1 MKYQLFTIAAILM
14 LLIGSV
20 QTAEAQCLPRDP
32 SRPVSNTNPL
42 INLDG
47 SPCVN
52 TVLTAVPFLRI
63 VADARSGA
71 MGDVGI
77 GLSPDPNALHF
88 NPSKLA
94 FAEQRTA
101 VSATYTP
108 WLRALGLND
117 VYLAYLTGYHKLD
130 ELQTLGFGLRYFSLG
145 DIPFTD
151 VNGEPLV
158 TGRPNEFEITAA
170 YARKLADKFSASVS
184 AKFIFSNLAAGQI
197 VSGEVIEPG
206 VAGAADFSL
215 TYNTPVEMKSM
226 NSDLMVG
233 LAITNIGSKISYT
246 KSLTKD
252 FLPANIGLGAA
263 WNLDINDFNRITFA
277 ADVNKLLVPTPC
289 QGPDCDTS
297 PADGI
302 PDYKAQSPIGAI
314 FSSFGDAP
322 EGFGEEIRELTY
334 SFGVEYWY
342 DKQFAVRAGYY
353 SEHSQKGGR
362 KFLTAGLGLKYN
374 VFGLNFSYLIPTTN
388 LRNPLDNTLRFSL
401 LFDFGAFEE

>member
-1 MKYQLFTIAAILM
+1 MKYVLFTFSAVLF
-14 LLIGSV
+14 LLTGTI
-20 QTAEAQCLPRDP
+20 QTAQAQCYKGDDGRYY
-32 SRPVSNTNPL
+32 
-42 INLDG
+42 NLDG
-47 SPCVN
+47 TPCIN

-77 GLSPDPNALHF
+77 GLSPDANAIHF

-94 FAEQRTA
+94 FAEEKMS

-117 VYLAYLTGYHKLD
+117 VYLAYLTGYYKLD
-130 ELQTLGFGLRYFSLG
+130 DAQAIGVGLRFFSLG

-151 VNGEPLV
+151 VNGEPLI
-158 TGRPNEFEITAA
+158 TGRPREFDITAT
-170 YARKLADKFSASVS
+170 YARKLADRFSASVS
-184 AKFIFSNLAAGQI
+184 AKFIYSNLAAGQI

-215 TYNTPVEMKSM
+215 TYNAPIELKNMS
-226 NSDLMVG
+226 SELMVG
-233 LAITNIGSKISYT
+233 LAISNIGSKVTYT

-252 FLPANIGLGAA
+252 FLPANFGLGAA

-289 QGPDCDTS
+289 QGLECDQ
-297 PADGI
+297 DGNGI
-302 PDYKAQSPIGAI
+302 PDYKEESSIGAI

-322 EGFGEEIRELTY
+322 EGFREEMRELMF
-334 SFGVEYWY
+334 SFGMEYWY
-342 DKQFAVRAGYY
+342 DKQFAVRLGYY
-353 SEHSQKGGR
+353 TEHIQKGGR

-374 VFGLNFSYLIPTTN
+374 VFGLNFSYLVPTTN
-388 LRNPLDNTLRFSL
+388 QRNPLDNTLRFSL
-401 LFDFGAFEE
+401 LFDFGAFGAENE

>member
-1 MKYQLFTIAAILM
+1 
-14 LLIGSV
+14 
-20 QTAEAQCLPRDP
+20 
-32 SRPVSNTNPL
+32 
-42 INLDG
+42 
-47 SPCVN
+47 
-52 TVLTAVPFLRI
+52 
-63 VADARSGA
+63 
-71 MGDVGI
+71 
-77 GLSPDPNALHF
+77 
-88 NPSKLA
+88 
-94 FAEQRTA
+94 
-101 VSATYTP
+101 
-108 WLRALGLND
+108 
-117 VYLAYLTGYHKLD
+117 
-130 ELQTLGFGLRYFSLG
+130 
-145 DIPFTD
+145 
-151 VNGEPLV
+151 
-158 TGRPNEFEITAA
+158 
-170 YARKLADKFSASVS
+170 
-184 AKFIFSNLAAGQI
+184 

-215 TYNTPVEMKSM
+215 TYNTPIEMKSM

-233 LAITNIGSKISYT
+233 LAISNIGSKISYT

-252 FLPANIGLGAA
+252 FLPANFGLGAA
-263 WNLDINDFNRITFA
+263 WNIDINDFNRITFA

-297 PADGI
+297 PTDGV
-302 PDYKAQSPIGAI
+302 PDYKAQSPISAI

-322 EGFGEEIRELTY
+322 EGFSEEIKELMY

-388 LRNPLDNTLRFSL
+388 QRNPLDNTLRFSL